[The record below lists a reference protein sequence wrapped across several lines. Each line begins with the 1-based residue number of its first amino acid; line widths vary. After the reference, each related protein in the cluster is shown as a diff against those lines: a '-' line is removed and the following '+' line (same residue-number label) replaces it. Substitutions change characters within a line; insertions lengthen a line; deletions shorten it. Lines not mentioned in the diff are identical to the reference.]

1 MTQTMTTMSV
11 KAVNKEI
18 EEILHHDS
26 TNNTLHGVVC
36 LVCDK
41 LMKRKERCKISLKTF
56 LKSYAPHLKG
66 DDDVPDQLRQCYKF
80 SVPDDDEANR
90 VLSECLLSP
99 RAKVVHAR
107 EKRKGSAKVMCCQEC
122 KSGLAPRKLRKGE
135 LPRFAVANGMTIG
148 TPPPCIER
156 LNEIELALISQ
167 ARFRGHLF
175 TYWGG
180 CHRSIK
186 GWHSFYE
193 VDPSHSTAVLG
204 EVGRFTSGKNIAVV
218 LCGPFTSEQKQKVL
232 RRTESINTEWVME
245 AYDWLRANNRL
256 YENVPI
262 PNIQAPTIIDNSTN
276 VESENTDI
284 ETKEEIRVVF
294 PLTTV
299 KAAGC
304 ATGAEFDKAVAEIKA
319 KCGETMP
326 YLVSRPSEKLLRDY
340 EDENLMRA
348 FPLQFPYGYGY
359 HPDFNIKVS
368 QNGCLKHLLS
378 LSIPSFHEAC
388 SVLFL

>member
-1 MTQTMTTMSV
+1 MKKKEVTQTMTTMSV
-11 KAVNKEI
+11 QAVNKEM

-26 TNNTLHGVVC
+26 TNDSTNNTLHGAVC

-56 LKSYAPHLKG
+56 LKSYAPNLKG
-66 DDDVPDQLRQCYKF
+66 DDDVPDPLRQCCKF
-80 SVPDDDEANR
+80 SVPDDEEANR

-99 RAKVVHAR
+99 RAKVVHAG

-135 LPRFAVANGMTIG
+135 LPRFAVANGMAIG

-186 GWHSFYE
+186 EWHSFYE

-204 EVGRFTSGKNIAVV
+204 EACMYVNCPPVSR
-218 LCGPFTSEQKQKVL
+218 
-232 RRTESINTEWVME
+232 W
-245 AYDWLRANNRL
+245 W
-256 YENVPI
+256 
-262 PNIQAPTIIDNSTN
+262 NIQSVLLLHGKAIHHWMHHK
-276 VESENTDI
+276 VVQ
-284 ETKEEIRVVF
+284 EIGSLVQ
-294 PLTTV
+294 P
-299 KAAGC
+299 AAQ
-304 ATGAEFDKAVAEIKA
+304 
-319 KCGETMP
+319 
-326 YLVSRPSEKLLRDY
+326 L
-340 EDENLMRA
+340 
-348 FPLQFPYGYGY
+348 LQFSHQGLLLNNHCYLP
-359 HPDFNIKVS
+359 
-368 QNGCLKHLLS
+368 LLS
-378 LSIPSFHEAC
+378 FVASEATKTNAASSEGGRGWSVARATAIITSKMLARFRALAQNQAREWRMGTQGLYRPGVPSSPCSSTGFAC
-388 SVLFL
+388 LRF